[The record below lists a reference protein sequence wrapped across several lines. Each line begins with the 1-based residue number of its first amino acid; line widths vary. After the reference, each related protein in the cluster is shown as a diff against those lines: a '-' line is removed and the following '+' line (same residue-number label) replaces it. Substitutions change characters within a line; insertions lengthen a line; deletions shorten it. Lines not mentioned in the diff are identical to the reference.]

1 MPPRTPAPPDAAD
14 AVLKGADA
22 ALSYAPFA
30 DGGLFARFFAD
41 REAAARARPDDAPV
55 PPAEARELE
64 FAVMKDYAPARYR
77 FGALPGAL
85 VAMVRAAI
93 AGRDRMEDMKTF
105 FEGVGHGDTAG
116 IWEGSPN
123 LRPDFRAAHQ
133 KKLDNKAKAAK
144 AEEMI

>member
-1 MPPRTPAPPDAAD
+1 
-14 AVLKGADA
+14 
-22 ALSYAPFA
+22 
-30 DGGLFARFFAD
+30 
-41 REAAARARPDDAPV
+41 
-55 PPAEARELE
+55 
-64 FAVMKDYAPARYR
+64 
-77 FGALPGAL
+77 
-85 VAMVRAAI
+85 
-93 AGRDRMEDMKTF
+93 MEDMKTF